1 MPFYELFC
9 LARPGLARAARSDL
23 MSSLGKKV
31 LESGGIV
38 TDVTAHGERRLAYE
52 IRRPGVTFGE
62 VGFCLLA
69 FFFFISIFASNID
82 WRCAL
87 CHCESKEEK

>member
-9 LARPGLARAARSDL
+9 LARPGLARAARADL

-38 TDVTAHGERRLAYE
+38 TDVATHGERRLAYE

-62 VGFCLLA
+62 VRSRGSFERQ
-69 FFFFISIFASNID
+69 FKSSIEMT
-82 WRCAL
+82 R
-87 CHCESKEEK
+87 

>member
-38 TDVTAHGERRLAYE
+38 TDVAAHGERRLAYE
-52 IRRPGVTFGE
+52 IRRPGMTFGE
-62 VGFCLLA
+62 VRCGFGPFRL
-69 FFFFISIFASNID
+69 FSIASGTI
-82 WRCAL
+82 C
-87 CHCESKEEK
+87 S